1 MINSL
6 KNEKKK
12 LSTKVT
18 SMTKKMAELETR
30 IEEMSKN
37 FKKEFRQRE
46 YYEGLFKEERE
57 KNQDLQNNFLTVNII

>member
-1 MINSL
+1 MA
-6 KNEKKK
+6 
-12 LSTKVT
+12 
-18 SMTKKMAELETR
+18 KKMAELETR

-37 FKKEFRQRE
+37 FKKELRQRE